1 MALQGWQRQYL
12 DALLRSR
19 IHRIAQFESL
29 EFFSSI
35 IDEPADGVQEL
46 LLHRF
51 IAGLESVSDA
61 IKLLD
66 TIRHTSWKK
75 YGPRVLARIGD
86 TEAVLKLRPDLAE
99 HFQIL
104 RERTGYTTYSIKDWR
119 LIGDGTNLRRPD
131 APVWSGRTTSIQKLV
146 ERTKIQKFGI
156 EDIGAVLQH
165 YFEAGIRVFQLA
177 IITFAA
183 EENEWARVLHQV
195 LAAPYL
201 EISVEP
207 HTPDNFVLST
217 PAALWTPYWR
227 IATEPEAINRWDVTE
242 VHTGQKL
249 HGLGSA
255 GMYDQISVLLAVS
268 GLLREGINLCPIDGR
283 LVRAMTPSQPI
294 WGFRRREFSASR
306 TTYQADDVRA
316 LALAFL
322 GKLPATQR
330 VSMFRSRLAM
340 RLVGEAW
347 IHRNSASELSEI
359 GSYYQH
365 LVRTAQLFG
374 ENRFSEVTDYINQTP
389 YGSEPAFRFFLGEAQ
404 AALALVDRVVHLPST
419 VDVAQ
424 VANPDEILC
433 VTHASVPDQTGGYAI
448 RAHGILKSLRNA
460 GIQITAVTR
469 PGFPAGALTEPS
481 TVTVDEVVYQRL
493 PATDVTRNHGEIR
506 YMMSFVEPFKALF
519 KQRGIGI
526 IHVRSTFLIA
536 LPALIAAREL
546 GLKVLYEVSG
556 LWELVYQDR
565 EYASHLLKRS
575 AFAELAETLIMTKV
589 DQLVVMNEAVRQ
601 IAIDRGVDADK
612 IQVAPNAVNVDSFTP
627 LPLPDNEVFTIGYLG
642 SFQDYEG
649 LEDIVEAV
657 KILIADGTRVR
668 VRMVGDGL
676 QYNAVR
682 SLIKTSGLEEVF
694 ELTGRVPH
702 EAVIDQYMQMDVL
715 VYPRRSTG
723 ATETITPLK
732 PFEALA
738 LAKPIIVSDV
748 EPLLEITGNNERGL
762 VFQSGD
768 VEDFA
773 RTIQRLID
781 EPGLRSTLGQHGR
794 EWVVENRNWGIVVK
808 TFVESYQHLTAS

>member
-1 MALQGWQRQYL
+1 MAVQGWQRQYL

-19 IHRIAQFESL
+19 THRVAQFESL
-29 EFFSSI
+29 EYFASI
-35 IDEPADGVQEL
+35 VDEPADGVQEL
-46 LLHRF
+46 LLHRL
-51 IAGLESVSDA
+51 IAVLDSVSDA
-61 IKLLD
+61 LKLLD
-66 TIRHTSWKK
+66 TIRNTGWKK
-75 YGPRVLARIGD
+75 YGPRILARIGD
-86 TEAVLKLRPDLAE
+86 TESVLKSRPDLAE
-99 HFQIL
+99 HFQVL

-119 LIGDGTNLRRPD
+119 LIGDGTSLLRPD
-131 APVWSGRTTSIQKLV
+131 APVWSGRTTAIQKLL
-146 ERTKIQKFGI
+146 EQTKIQKFGI
-156 EDIGAVLQH
+156 EEIAAVLQH
-165 YFEAGIRVFQLA
+165 FFESGIRAFQVA
-177 IITFAA
+177 IITFAN
-183 EENEWARVLHQV
+183 EQNEWAKVLHQV

-207 HTPDNFVLST
+207 HTADNFVSAT
-217 PAALWTPYWR
+217 PAELWTPHWR
-227 IATEPEAINRWDVTE
+227 IAADPEATNRWDITE
-242 VHTGQKL
+242 AHTGQKL
-249 HGLGSA
+249 HGLGTA
-255 GMYDQISVLLAVS
+255 GIYDQISVILAVS
-268 GLLREGINLCPIDGR
+268 GLLREGINLCPIDDG

-330 VSMFRSRLAM
+330 VSMFRSRIAM

-347 IHRNSASELSEI
+347 IHRNSASELSET

-365 LVRTAQLFG
+365 LVRAAQLFG
-374 ENRFSEVTDYINQTP
+374 ENRFAEVIEYVGRTP
-389 YGSEPAFRFFLGEAQ
+389 YGFEPAFRFFAGEAQ
-404 AALALVDRVVHLPST
+404 AALTLVDRVSHLPST
-419 VDVAQ
+419 VVSAEVAH
-424 VANPDEILC
+424 PDEILC

-460 GIQITAVTR
+460 GIRITATTR
-469 PGFPAGALTEPS
+469 PGFPFGALTEPS
-481 TVTVDEVVYQRL
+481 VVTVDDVEYQRL
-493 PATDVTRNHGEIR
+493 PATDITRSHGEIR

-519 KQRGIGI
+519 KKRGIGI

-565 EYASHLLKRS
+565 EHSSHLLKRS
-575 AFAELAETLIMTKV
+575 AFAELAETLTMTNV
-589 DQLVVMNEAVRQ
+589 DQLVVMNDAVRQ
-601 IAIDRGVDADK
+601 IAIDRGVDLDR
-612 IQVAPNAVNVDSFTP
+612 IQVAPNAVNVESFTP
-627 LPLPDNEVFTIGYLG
+627 LPLPNNEVFTIGYLG

-649 LEDIVEAV
+649 LEDIVAAV
-657 KILIADGTRVR
+657 KILRANGTQVR

-676 QYNAVR
+676 QYHTVR
-682 SLIKTSGLEEVF
+682 SLIKTEGLEEVF

-702 EAVIDQYMQMDVL
+702 KAVIDQYLQMDVL

-762 VFQSGD
+762 VFRNGD
-768 VEDFA
+768 VTDFA
-773 RTIQRLID
+773 RVIQRLID
-781 EPGLRSTLGQHGR
+781 EPGLRMALGQHGR
-794 EWVVENRNWGIVVK
+794 DWVVENRNWGIVVN
-808 TFVESYQHLTAS
+808 TFVESYQQLTTS